1 MNSLSIDHV
10 ILVVSD
16 LLVASQQFSQLGFTV
31 ISGGVHSGGLT
42 HNALVPFPDGTYLEL
57 LSTTRSSRLK
67 LLSFMK
73 SLRLLGIYIGDD
85 TAINRRLTT
94 DLAGGIGIADFCMV
108 SGDLEKD
115 INLLET
121 RGAQFTAPIPGGR
134 QRPDGK
140 EISWLSSV
148 PRTLDLPFLIE
159 DKTPRELR
167 LPVVEDDY
175 HKNGILGIRGLA
187 VLVSDLV
194 ESLAHYRALLG
205 DDPLSQAQYPQPGS
219 QSSQFS
225 NDNRFITILS
235 PLPGNSAL
243 DKPLK
248 YRSSRPVGVF
258 FRSIENGSNDPLCLT
273 YLPDRGATLSRSKIL
288 FP

>member
-31 ISGGVHSGGLT
+31 IPGGVHSGGLT

-73 SLRLLGIYIGDD
+73 RLRLLGIYIGDD

-108 SGDLEKD
+108 SGDLEKE

-140 EISWLSSV
+140 EISWLTSV

-187 VLVSDLV
+187 ILVSNLV
-194 ESLAHYRALLG
+194 ESLAHYRSLLG

-219 QSSQFS
+219 QTSQFS
-225 NDNRFITILS
+225 NNNRFITILS

-243 DKPLK
+243 RKPLK
-248 YRSSRPVGVF
+248 YRSSRPVGIF

>member
-73 SLRLLGIYIGDD
+73 RLRLLGIYIGDD

-108 SGDLEKD
+108 SGDLEKE

-140 EISWLSSV
+140 EISWLTSV

-167 LPVVEDDY
+167 LPVVENDY
-175 HKNGILGIRGLA
+175 HKNGILGISGLA

-243 DKPLK
+243 RKPLK
-248 YRSSRPVGVF
+248 YRSSRPVGVY

>member
-31 ISGGVHSGGLT
+31 IPGGVHSGGLT

-73 SLRLLGIYIGDD
+73 RLRLLGIYIGDD

-108 SGDLEKD
+108 SGDLEKE

-140 EISWLSSV
+140 EISWLTSV

-159 DKTPRELR
+159 DATPRELR
-167 LPVVEDDY
+167 LPVVDDDY

-187 VLVSDLV
+187 ILVSNLV

-205 DDPLSQAQYPQPGS
+205 EDPISQTQYPQPGS
-219 QSSQFS
+219 QTSQFS
-225 NDNRFITILS
+225 NNNRFITILS

-243 DKPLK
+243 RKPLK

>member
-1 MNSLSIDHV
+1 
-10 ILVVSD
+10 
-16 LLVASQQFSQLGFTV
+16 
-31 ISGGVHSGGLT
+31 
-42 HNALVPFPDGTYLEL
+42 
-57 LSTTRSSRLK
+57 
-67 LLSFMK
+67 MK
-73 SLRLLGIYIGDD
+73 RLRLLGIYIGDD

-108 SGDLEKD
+108 SGDLEKE

-121 RGAQFTAPIPGGR
+121 HGAQFTAPIPGGR

-140 EISWLSSV
+140 EISWLTSV

-159 DKTPRELR
+159 DKTPHELR
-167 LPVVEDDY
+167 LPVVENDY

-187 VLVSDLV
+187 ILVSDLV

-205 DDPLSQAQYPQPGS
+205 DDPLSQAQFPQPGS

-225 NDNRFITILS
+225 NNNRFITILS

-243 DKPLK
+243 RKPLK

>member
-31 ISGGVHSGGLT
+31 IPGGVHSGGLT

-73 SLRLLGIYIGDD
+73 RLRLLGIYIGDD

-94 DLAGGIGIADFCMV
+94 DMAGGIGIADFCMV
-108 SGDLEKD
+108 SGDLEKE

-140 EISWLSSV
+140 EISWLTSV

-187 VLVSDLV
+187 ILVSNLV
-194 ESLAHYRALLG
+194 ESLAHYRSLLG

-219 QSSQFS
+219 QTSQFS
-225 NDNRFITILS
+225 NNNRFITILS

-243 DKPLK
+243 RKPLK
-248 YRSSRPVGVF
+248 YRSSRPVGIF

>member
-31 ISGGVHSGGLT
+31 IPGGVHSGGLT

-73 SLRLLGIYIGDD
+73 RLRLLGFYIGDD

-108 SGDLEKD
+108 SGDLEKE

-121 RGAQFTAPIPGGR
+121 RGAQFSAPIPGGR

-140 EISWLSSV
+140 EISWLTSV

-159 DKTPRELR
+159 DATPRELR

-175 HKNGILGIRGLA
+175 HKNGILGIGGLA
-187 VLVSDLV
+187 ILVSNLV

-205 DDPLSQAQYPQPGS
+205 
-219 QSSQFS
+219 
-225 NDNRFITILS
+225 
-235 PLPGNSAL
+235 
-243 DKPLK
+243 
-248 YRSSRPVGVF
+248 
-258 FRSIENGSNDPLCLT
+258 E
-273 YLPDRGATLSRSKIL
+273 
-288 FP
+288 

>member
-31 ISGGVHSGGLT
+31 IPGGVHSGGLT

-73 SLRLLGIYIGDD
+73 RLRLLGFYIGDD

-108 SGDLEKD
+108 SGDLEKE

-140 EISWLSSV
+140 EISWLTSV

-159 DKTPRELR
+159 DATPRELR

-175 HKNGILGIRGLA
+175 HKNGILGIGGLA
-187 VLVSDLV
+187 ILVSNLV

-205 DDPLSQAQYPQPGS
+205 EEPLSQAQYPQPGS
-219 QSSQFS
+219 QTSQFS
-225 NDNRFITILS
+225 NNNRFITILS

-243 DKPLK
+243 RKPLQ
-248 YRSSRPVGVF
+248 YRSSRPVGIF
-258 FRSIENGSNDPLCLT
+258 FRSIENGTNDPLCLT
-273 YLPDRGATLSRSKIL
+273 YLPERGATLSRSKIL